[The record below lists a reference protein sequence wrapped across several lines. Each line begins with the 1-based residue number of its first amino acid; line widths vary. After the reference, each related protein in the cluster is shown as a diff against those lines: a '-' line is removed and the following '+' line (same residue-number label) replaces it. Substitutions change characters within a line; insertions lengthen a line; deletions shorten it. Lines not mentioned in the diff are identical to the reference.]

1 MKNKKTKSW
10 FEIVRR
16 LWHPNRKYKDRLFQR
31 VFRDK
36 EYLLELYNAIN
47 GTNYSNPDDLEIT
60 TLEDVIFMSMK
71 NDKSFIISSTMNLY
85 EHQSTVNPNMPIR
98 GLLYFAQLYDEYIKL
113 HDLDVYGR
121 KLVKLPTPQYIVFYN
136 GKEEMPDD
144 QTLLLTDAFECDS
157 EVEDMEPAL
166 ECRARVLNVNDG
178 HNAELMNKCKRLMH
192 YSQFIARINQNI
204 DAGMLLQHAIDEAIS
219 YCLENDILTDVLIRN
234 RSEVRHML
242 LTEFNEKKFAKTMW
256 EEGHESGYNEGHKS
270 GYSEGRESGYSE
282 GRESGYHEILKVMDE
297 INKGNDTLDKLILL
311 GYDEELVKQVL
322 EKK

>member
-1 MKNKKTKSW
+1 M
-10 FEIVRR
+10 
-16 LWHPNRKYKDRLFQR
+16 
-31 VFRDK
+31 
-36 EYLLELYNAIN
+36 YNAIN
-47 GTNYSNPDDLEIT
+47 RTNYSNSDDLEIT

-85 EHQSTVNPNMPIR
+85 EHQSTANPNMPIR

-204 DAGMLLQHAIDEAIS
+204 DAGMLLQNAIDEAIS
-219 YCLENDILTDVLIRN
+219 YCLENGILTDVLIRN

-256 EEGHESGYNEGHKS
+256 EEGHESGYSS

-297 INKGNDTLDKLILL
+297 INKGNDTLDKLVSL

>member
-1 MKNKKTKSW
+1 
-10 FEIVRR
+10 
-16 LWHPNRKYKDRLFQR
+16 
-31 VFRDK
+31 
-36 EYLLELYNAIN
+36 
-47 GTNYSNPDDLEIT
+47 
-60 TLEDVIFMSMK
+60 
-71 NDKSFIISSTMNLY
+71 MNLY

-136 GKEEMPDD
+136 GKEEIPDD

-204 DAGMLLQHAIDEAIS
+204 DAGMLLQNAIDEAIS
-219 YCLENDILTDVLIRN
+219 YCLENGILTDVLIRN

-256 EEGHESGYNEGHKS
+256 EEGHESGYSS
-270 GYSEGRESGYSE
+270 GYNEGRESGYNE
-282 GRESGYHEILKVMDE
+282 GSESGYKKAHDEIFNIMDE
-297 INKGNDTLDKLILL
+297 INKGNNTLDELVSL
-311 GYDEELVKQVL
+311 GYDKELVKQVL

>member
-1 MKNKKTKSW
+1 MKNQKTKSW
-10 FEIVRR
+10 FR
-16 LWHPNRKYKDRLFQR
+16 LTHRFKFPNRKYKDRLFQR

-36 EYLLELYNAIN
+36 KDLLELYNAIN
-47 GTNYSNPDDLEIT
+47 GTSYDNPDELEIT

-98 GLLYFAQLYDEYIKL
+98 GLLYFAQLYDEYIKI

-136 GKEEMPDD
+136 GKEKLPDD
-144 QTLLLTDAFECDS
+144 HTLLLSDAFECDS
-157 EVEDMEPAL
+157 STNDMEPAL
-166 ECRARVLNVNDG
+166 ECKARVLNVNDG
-178 HNAELMNKCKRLMH
+178 HNAKIMNKCKRLMH
-192 YSQFIARINQNI
+192 YSQFIAIINRNI
-204 DAGMLLQHAIDEAIS
+204 DAGMSTAHAIDEAIS
-219 YCLENDILTDVLIRN
+219 YCIENDILTDILMKN

-256 EEGHESGYNEGHKS
+256 KEGHESGL
-270 GYSEGRESGYSE
+270 SEGRASGLSE
-282 GRESGYHEILKVMDE
+282 GHEDILTIMDE
-297 INKGNDTLDKLILL
+297 INNGNDTLEKLTAL
-311 GYDEELVKQVL
+311 GFDAELVSKVL

>member
-1 MKNKKTKSW
+1 M
-10 FEIVRR
+10 
-16 LWHPNRKYKDRLFQR
+16 
-31 VFRDK
+31 
-36 EYLLELYNAIN
+36 YNAIN
-47 GTNYSNPDDLEIT
+47 RTNYSNSDDLEIT

-136 GKEEMPDD
+136 GKEEIPDD

-157 EVEDMEPAL
+157 EAKDMEPAL

-204 DAGMLLQHAIDEAIS
+204 DAGMLLQNAIDEAIS
-219 YCLENDILTDVLIRN
+219 YCLENGILTDVLVRN
-234 RSEVRHML
+234 RSEVHHML

-256 EEGHESGYNEGHKS
+256 EEGHESGYSS

-297 INKGNDTLDKLILL
+297 INKGNDTLDKLVSL

>member
-1 MKNKKTKSW
+1 
-10 FEIVRR
+10 
-16 LWHPNRKYKDRLFQR
+16 
-31 VFRDK
+31 
-36 EYLLELYNAIN
+36 
-47 GTNYSNPDDLEIT
+47 
-60 TLEDVIFMSMK
+60 MSMK

-204 DAGMLLQHAIDEAIS
+204 DAGMLLQNAIDEAIS
-219 YCLENDILTDVLIRN
+219 YCLENGILTDVLVRN
-234 RSEVRHML
+234 RSEVHHML

-256 EEGHESGYNEGHKS
+256 EEGHESGYSS

-297 INKGNDTLDKLILL
+297 INKGNDTLDKLVSL